1 MWNPSTCECQCDMW
15 CQPGQYLDHK
25 NCICKNK
32 LIGRVIEECTSIINE
47 TMINNKDNIDNN
59 NTIWNVFSGL
69 FSVLLIVGIVC
80 FCVFAYFRWFKGKN
94 KYTDYQT
101 YKNGYKIIR
110 KKNQNLL

>member
-1 MWNPSTCECQCDMW
+1 MWNPSTCQYQCDMW
-15 CQPGQYLDHK
+15 CKPGQYLDHK

-32 LIGRVIEECTSIINE
+32 LIGRVTEECTSIINE

-59 NTIWNVFSGL
+59 NTIWNVFIGL

-94 KYTDYQT
+94 KYTEY
-101 YKNGYKIIR
+101 
-110 KKNQNLL
+110 